1 MKLLNVLLFFNLLFA
16 ITSCTEPKLIYSG
29 KIINQKNL
37 DNLDATNK
45 DEIIINWGQP
55 SFIDPIENK
64 FFYFSEKIK
73 ENNFFSKE
81 NEYSFMFVFAF
92 DISDNVIER
101 KVLNLNKLQTKK
113 MNKLVTENNIIQRG
127 LIEKIFGG
135 VGTQKVPNTQNNF

>member
-1 MKLLNVLLFFNLLFA
+1 MKLIYLLLFFNLLIA

-37 DNLDATNK
+37 DNLDLTNK
-45 DEIIINWGQP
+45 TEIVNNWGQP

-64 FFYFSEKIK
+64 FFYYSEKIK

-81 NEYSFMFVFAF
+81 NEYSFIFVFAF
-92 DISDNVIER
+92 DIKDNLIER
-101 KVLNLNKLQTKK
+101 KVINLNDLQTKK
-113 MNKLVTENNIIQRG
+113 MNKLETENNIIQRG

-135 VGTQKVPNTQNNF
+135 VGTQKVPNTK

>member
-1 MKLLNVLLFFNLLFA
+1 MKLLNILLFFNLIFA

-37 DNLDATNK
+37 NNLDATNK
-45 DEIIINWGQP
+45 EELKKNWGQP

-64 FFYFSEKIK
+64 FFYYSEKIK

-81 NEYSFMFVFAF
+81 NEYAYIFVFAF
-92 DISDNVIER
+92 DNNDRVIER
-101 KVLNLNKLQTKK
+101 KVLNLNEIQKSK
-113 MNKLVTENNIIQRG
+113 MNKIETENNIIQRG

-135 VGTQKVPNTQNNF
+135 VGTQKVPNTN

>member
-1 MKLLNVLLFFNLLFA
+1 MKLLNILLFFNLIFA

-45 DEIIINWGQP
+45 EELKKNWGQP

-64 FFYFSEKIK
+64 FFYYSEKIK
-73 ENNFFSKE
+73 ENNFFSKK
-81 NEYSFMFVFAF
+81 NEYSYIFVFAF
-92 DISDNVIER
+92 DNNDRVIER
-101 KVLNLNKLQTKK
+101 KVLNLNEIQKSK
-113 MNKLVTENNIIQRG
+113 MNKIETENNIIQRG

-135 VGTQKVPNTQNNF
+135 VGTQKVPNTN